1 LKISRRRRENEVNEK
16 EIRGT
21 EEDEYVER
29 KERQKHNLQ
38 TRSLVAQDR
47 TVPALI

>member
-21 EEDEYVER
+21 EGDEYVER
-29 KERQKHNLQ
+29 TEQQKYNLQ
-38 TRSLVAQDR
+38 TRALVAQDS